1 MSRRSRSVVVA
12 ALGACLALLGGAA
25 VAPAPAAAQD
35 MVCVQCTGSGRG
47 ACMNCYS
54 QRPGTCGRCRGSGT
68 NPSDASKS
76 CSACYGSGRC
86 QGCNGQGTACIAC
99 NGSGKRTL
107 GGGGGQQPAPAAPDP
122 AAIARFVKPF
132 ESLKGACAIE
142 GTEGQRTYRGDMRA
156 DVVADGTWF
165 VYTYTT
171 RYSDGAEASGA
182 ATVTYDPARGRYVLN
197 AFLPP
202 GRAVSFE
209 GAPQED
215 GSVVFDL
222 GQGMRMVWTLE
233 GNVLR
238 SRVLQGDQVIA
249 EERVTPKRP

>member
-1 MSRRSRSVVVA
+1 MSRGIRSVVVA
-12 ALGACLALLGGAA
+12 VLGACLALLGGVV

-35 MVCVQCTGSGRG
+35 MACVQCTGSGRAG
-47 ACMNCYS
+47 CMNCT
-54 QRPGTCGRCRGSGT
+54 PGQPGRCGRCRGTGADRTT
-68 NPSDASKS
+68 NTGS
-76 CSACYGSGRC
+76 CFACSGSGRC

-99 NGSGKRTL
+99 SGTGKQTL
-107 GGGGGQQPAPAAPDP
+107 GGGGGQAAPAAPDP
-122 AAIARFVKPF
+122 ATIARFVEPF
-132 ESLKGACAIE
+132 EVLRGPCAIE
-142 GTEGQRTYRGDMRA
+142 GTEGERAYQGDMTG

-165 VYTYTT
+165 VYTYRT
-171 RYSDGAEASGA
+171 RYADGEQSSGA
-182 ATVTYDPARGRYVLN
+182 ATVTYDPARGRYLLN

-233 GNVLR
+233 RGALR
-238 SRVLQGDQVIA
+238 SRVLQGEQVIA
-249 EERVTPKRP
+249 EERVTPRRQ